1 MAPSLEVEDLG
12 APATKPTSAVKALDD
27 KYREERDK
35 RLNNSG
41 SSQFREAKGELAR
54 FAIDPWTEEIVRDS
68 VNEDVEVLIVGGGF
82 GGLLAATRLI
92 EVGVDDI
99 RIVDKAG
106 DFGGVW
112 YWNRY
117 PGVECDTEA
126 YIYLPLLEET
136 KYVPAAKFAPG
147 AEIHAHALN
156 IAKMNNLQSKAHF
169 RTEALTLTWSDS
181 LARWVA
187 TTSRGDTIRARFVIS
202 AIGILHKLHLPG
214 IQGIEKFAGHSFH
227 SSRWD
232 FAYTGGDRFNSPLD
246 KIRGKRI
253 GIVGT
258 GASSIQALPHLARS
272 GAEVYVFQRTPSS
285 VDAKPNP
292 PTDRTWFE
300 SLKPGWQDH
309 RADNFERILSGQ
321 PQDIDL
327 VNDGWTHFMLSM
339 EALGKDSSTPKDD
352 ILKKV
357 DIKAMESLRSRVE
370 EIVKDKET
378 AEALKPWYGRLCKR
392 PCFHNEY
399 LDCFNYPNVH
409 LIHTDGKGV
418 DRISEKGVV
427 SNGKEYEL
435 DCIIYATGFDWGT
448 DYSQRANMTIKGRNG
463 LTLTEKWE
471 DGPSTLHGII
481 GRDFPNLLTFTHLQ
495 SSTSPNY
502 THLLSE
508 RSKHAAYLISEAKK
522 RGIRTIEPTKDAEA
536 TWVKKMEDVA
546 LARLGYFKECT
557 PGYLNAEGTLSP
569 STARGASLGLDSPV
583 YNEMLDKWRKAGTME
598 GIEIDRV

>member
-12 APATKPTSAVKALDD
+12 APATKPTPEVKALDD
-27 KYREERDK
+27 KYREEREK
-35 RLNNSG
+35 RLNKSG
-41 SSQFREAKGELAR
+41 TSQFREAKGKLAR
-54 FAIDPWTEEIVRDS
+54 FAIDPWTEEIVRDP

-92 EVGVDDI
+92 DAGVDDI

-136 KYVPAAKFAPG
+136 KYVPTAKFAPG

-156 IAKMNNLQSKAHF
+156 IAKMNNLQAKAHF
-169 RTEALTLTWSDS
+169 RTEVLSLTWSDS

-214 IQGIEKFAGHSFH
+214 IQGIENFAGHSFH
-227 SSRWD
+227 SGRWD
-232 FAYTGGDRFNSPLD
+232 FAYTGGDRFNAPLD

-300 SLKPGWQDH
+300 SLQPGWQEH
-309 RADNFERILSGQ
+309 RAENFERILSGQ

-327 VNDGWTHFMLSM
+327 VNDGWTHFMLAM
-339 EALGKDSSTPKDD
+339 EALGKDSSTPMDD

-370 EIVKDKET
+370 EIVKDKKT

-418 DRISEKGVV
+418 DKVSEKGVV
-427 SNGKEYEL
+427 SNGKEFEL

-481 GRDFPNLLTFTHLQ
+481 GRDFPNFLTFTHLQ

-502 THLLSE
+502 TGLLSE
-508 RSKHAAYLISEAKK
+508 RAKHAAYLISEAKK
-522 RGIRTIEPTKDAEA
+522 RGIRTIEPTEEAEA
-536 TWVKKMEDVA
+536 AWVKRMEDVA
-546 LARLGYFKECT
+546 IARLGYFKECT
-557 PGYLNAEGTLSP
+557 PGYLNSEGTLSP

-598 GIEIDRV
+598 GIEIDRK

>member
-1 MAPSLEVEDLG
+1 MAPSLEANDLG
-12 APATKPTSAVKALDD
+12 APATHPTPSVKALDD
-27 KYREERDK
+27 KYREEREK

-41 SSQFREAKGELAR
+41 TSQFREAKGELAR
-54 FAIDPWTEEIVRDS
+54 FAKDPWSEEFERDA
-68 VNEDVEVLIVGGGF
+68 VDEDVDVLMVGGGF

-92 EVGVDDI
+92 EAGVDDI

-136 KYVPAAKFAPG
+136 GYVPTSKFAPG

-156 IAKMNNLQSKAHF
+156 IAKMNNLHSKTHF
-169 RTEALTLTWSDS
+169 QTEVLALTWSDS
-181 LARWVA
+181 LTRWIA
-187 TTSRGDTIRARFVIS
+187 KTSRGDTIRARFVVS

-214 IQGIEKFAGHSFH
+214 IAGIEHFAGHSFH

-232 FAYTGGDRFNSPLD
+232 FDYTGGDRFNTPLD

-253 GIVGT
+253 GLVGT

-292 PTDRTWFE
+292 PTDRTWFK
-300 SLKPGWQDH
+300 SLKSGWQDH
-309 RADNFERILSGQ
+309 RSENFERILMGE

-327 VNDGWTHFMLSM
+327 VNDGWTHFMIAMASI
-339 EALGKDSSTPKDD
+339 AKDSAADKDD
-352 ILKKV
+352 ILKKT
-357 DIKAMESLRSRVE
+357 DIQAMEGLRTRIE
-370 EIVKDKET
+370 KTVKDKET

-392 PCFHNEY
+392 PCFHEEY

-409 LIHTDGKGV
+409 LVHTNGKGV

-427 SNGKEYEL
+427 AKGQEYEL

-448 DYSQRANMTIKGRNG
+448 DYSQRANMTITGRGG
-463 LTLTEKWE
+463 LTLTQKWE

-481 GRDFPNLLTFTHLQ
+481 GRDFPNFLTFTHLQ

-502 THLLSE
+502 TSLLSE
-508 RSKHAAYLISEAKK
+508 RAKHAAYLISEAKK
-522 RGIRTIEPTKDAEA
+522 RGIATIEPTAEA
-536 TWVKKMEDVA
+536 EAAWVKKMEDVA
-546 LARLGYFKECT
+546 LERLGYFKECT

-569 STARGASLGLDSPV
+569 STARGASLGLDAPV
-583 YNEMLDKWRKAGTME
+583 YNAMLAKWRKAGTLE
-598 GIEIDRV
+598 GIEINRK